1 MQDQSSQVLSERVS
15 RMAVSATL
23 AMAQKAREMA
33 AQGIEVIKLSL
44 GEPDFGTPQYIKD
57 AAKQAIDEGYTFY
70 PPVAGYPEL
79 KEAIAQKLKRDNGLD
94 WGPQNIVVSTG
105 AKQSLANVM
114 MALLNPGDQVLVF
127 CPYWVTYSE
136 QVKLVDGTPVYLRGS
151 LENDFKIKPEQLQEA
166 LRANSKVKAILF
178 STPSNPT
185 GSVYSQE
192 ELAALVRVLEDYP
205 EVMIITDEIYEYI
218 VFEGTFHSIGAFPS
232 IKDRVITV
240 NGFSKGFAMTGW
252 RVGYMAGPQWFA
264 KACDKIQGQITSGTC
279 SIAQRAALAAL
290 SSDLRPTFEMRDAY
304 HRRRGLI
311 LDLVEDIP
319 GMKAYTPNGAFYLF
333 PDISYF
339 FGKSDGAKTIAN
351 ADELTLYILEK
362 CHVALVTGSAF
373 GAPECIRISY
383 AASDEQIKDAMGR
396 IKDLFSK
403 FH

>member
-1 MQDQSSQVLSERVS
+1 MQDLSSQALSERVS

-33 AQGIEVIKLSL
+33 SQGIEVIKLSL
-44 GEPDFGTPQYIKD
+44 GEPDFGTPQHIKD

-79 KEAIAQKLKRDNGLD
+79 KEAIAQKLKRDNGLE

-105 AKQSLANVM
+105 AKQSLANIM
-114 MALLNPGDQVLVF
+114 MALINPGDQVLVF

-136 QVKLVDGTPVYLRGS
+136 QVKLVDGEPVYLRGN
-151 LENDFKIKPEQLQEA
+151 LENDFKINPQQLREA
-166 LRANSKVKAILF
+166 LQANTRVKAILF

-185 GSVYSQE
+185 GSVYSHE
-192 ELAALVRVLEDYP
+192 ELAGLVKVLEEYP
-205 EVMIITDEIYEYI
+205 EVMVITDEIYEYI
-218 VFEGTFHSIGAFPS
+218 VFEGAYHSIGSFPS

-252 RVGYMAGPQWFA
+252 RVGYIAAPQWFA
-264 KACDKIQGQITSGTC
+264 KACDKVQGQITSGTC
-279 SIAQRAALAAL
+279 SIAQRAALAAIT
-290 SSDLRPTFEMRDAY
+290 SDLGPTYAMRDAY
-304 HRRRGLI
+304 RRRRDLI
-311 LDLVEDIP
+311 LDLVKDIP
-319 GMKAYTPNGAFYLF
+319 GIKPYTPNGAFYLF

-339 FGKSDGAKTIAN
+339 FGKSDGEKTMHN

-362 CHVALVTGSAF
+362 CHIALVTGSAF

-383 AASDEQIKDAMGR
+383 AASDEQIIEAMGR